1 LWIYHLWLFF
11 ILKNFIER
19 KIRKY
24 SFDKKKLYND
34 ERSYLLKADDIFIL
48 HLRPT
53 TPIRNLDQRELKP
66 KSGSC
71 SRTQLG
77 SRARACSMAR
87 TRIHSVSRCTEAYWP
102 RGIRTYKPSRV
113 LPIISGPE
121 WNKRRGQCLFSSFEI
136 YACVRRMRASH
147 ARAWINNE
155 LGELG
160 SGNEISANIRRNLRL
175 QRILKVE
182 IILEST
188 LKTSTSAPGGI

>member
-1 LWIYHLWLFF
+1 MKENYTTM
-11 ILKNFIER
+11 KEA
-19 KIRKY
+19 
-24 SFDKKKLYND
+24 
-34 ERSYLLKADDIFIL
+34 SYLLKADDIFIL

-66 KSGSC
+66 KRGSC
-71 SRTQLG
+71 SWTQSVREHARVRWHAHVFTASQRTG
-77 SRARACSMAR
+77 
-87 TRIHSVSRCTEAYWP
+87 AYWP

-136 YACVRRMRASH
+136 YARRVRAPC

-160 SGNEISANIRRNLRL
+160 SGNETSANIRR
-175 QRILKVE
+175 
-182 IILEST
+182 T
-188 LKTSTSAPGGI
+188 LSCNGY